1 MGYGRNSEFGQI
13 DFTLDSV
20 ENATSKE
27 TLIHDADLL
36 LASDAILYNDNGM
49 LVADLDALKAY
60 LNAYFGVD
68 DIEIESPFLSY
79 NAIGGFNVTWRR
91 KKQIFSALSKSSCMK
106 VHSDTGF
113 KASYNHSYFIG
124 ERVSEG
130 FGETVL
136 EKPKE
141 NDCVCVYKPFTKE
154 KNMNKDVD
162 LTVINSLLEKE
173 FEECMDEKVREVVAN
188 NKMSSDQLNPALSK
202 MRLLFRTKSD
212 YNEMKNEFEQ
222 LESANK
228 NKCTNLMKDLPMDVL
243 SDLEKEIQDE
253 YANFK
258 LRWSEEKKFRKL
270 YSAYIRELKYR
281 VKVEG

>member
-1 MGYGRNSEFGQI
+1 MIIGHTFQSVCQQKNSNFLQKKRST
-13 DFTLDSV
+13 FFV
-20 ENATSKE
+20 FPSK
-27 TLIHDADLL
+27 
-36 LASDAILYNDNGM
+36 M
-49 LVADLDALKAY
+49 
-60 LNAYFGVD
+60 
-68 DIEIESPFLSY
+68 PFL
-79 NAIGGFNVTWRR
+79 NLMTL
-91 KKQIFSALSKSSCMK
+91 IFSALSKSSCMK
-106 VHSDTGF
+106 IHSDTGF
-113 KASYNHSYFIG
+113 KASYNHSYFVG

-130 FGETVL
+130 FGEIVL
-136 EKPKE
+136 EKIKE
-141 NDCVCVYKPFTKE
+141 NDRVCVYKPVE
-154 KNMNKDVD
+154 EERSLNKDANLD
-162 LTVINSLLEKE
+162 IMNELLEKE
-173 FEECMDEKVREVVAN
+173 LEKRMDERVRDVVAKN
-188 NKMSSDQLNPALSK
+188 SMSLDQLNPALSK

-228 NKCTNLMKDLPMDVL
+228 GKRTNLMKDLPMDVL